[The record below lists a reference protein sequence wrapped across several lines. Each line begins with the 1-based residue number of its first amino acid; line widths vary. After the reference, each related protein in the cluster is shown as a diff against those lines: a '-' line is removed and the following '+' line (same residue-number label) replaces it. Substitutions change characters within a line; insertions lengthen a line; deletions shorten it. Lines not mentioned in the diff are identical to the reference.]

1 MATEQRVAL
10 VTGAGSGIGQAIS
23 LRLGRSGVAVA
34 ALDINQAGAQQT
46 RDAIAAAGGTSV
58 AATADV
64 ADPAAVRQAV
74 DRVHAALGP
83 VHILA
88 NVAGIGAFVPLLEIR
103 QTDWDRMIAVHLT
116 GTFNC
121 TRAIVP
127 DMLAA
132 GWGRIVNIGSVAGL
146 NGGGP
151 GLSHYA
157 AAKGGIIAF
166 TKAVA
171 LEYGPSGITV
181 NCIAPG
187 LIDTPMVRGSM
198 VSDQIRKLAIEGAP
212 VRRIG
217 APDDI
222 AAACAFLVSEEA
234 SFFTGQVMSPNGGR
248 YM

>member
-1 MATEQRVAL
+1 MATEPRVAL
-10 VTGAGSGIGQAIS
+10 VTGAGSGIGRAIS
-23 LRLGRSGVAVA
+23 LRLGRSGAAVA
-34 ALDINQAGAQQT
+34 ALDINHAGAQQT
-46 RDAIAAAGGTSV
+46 RDVIAADGGTSV
-58 AATADV
+58 VATADV
-64 ADPAAVRQAV
+64 ADPAAVRRAV
-74 DRVHAALGP
+74 DQVHAALGP
-83 VHILA
+83 VTILV
-88 NVAGIGAFVPLLEIR
+88 NVAGIGAFAPLLEMR
-103 QTDWDRMIAVHLT
+103 QEDWDRMIAVHLT

-132 GWGRIVNIGSVAGL
+132 GWGRIVNTGSVAGL

-166 TKAVA
+166 TKALA
-171 LEYGPSGITV
+171 QEYGPTGITV

-187 LIDTPMVRGSM
+187 LIDTPMVRGAM
-198 VSDQIRKLAIEGAP
+198 VSEQIRKLAIEGAP

-217 APDDI
+217 VPDDI
-222 AAACAFLVSEEA
+222 AAACAFLVSDEA

>member
-1 MATEQRVAL
+1 MALDGRVAL
-10 VTGAGSGIGQAIS
+10 VTGGGSGIGRSIS
-23 LRLGRSGVAVA
+23 QWLGRSGAAVAV
-34 ALDINQAGAQQT
+34 LDIDEAGANHT
-46 RDAIAAAGGTSV
+46 RHDIAASSGRAMAV
-58 AATADV
+58 VADV
-64 ADPAAVRQAV
+64 ADPQTVRRAV
-74 DRVHAALGP
+74 DQVHAALGP
-83 VHILA
+83 VTILV
-88 NVAGIGAFVPLLEIR
+88 NVAGIGAFAPLLEMR
-103 QTDWDRMIAVHLT
+103 QEDWDRMIAVHLT

-132 GWGRIVNIGSVAGL
+132 GWGRIVNTASVAGL
-146 NGGGP
+146 SGGGP

-166 TKAVA
+166 TKALA
-171 LEYGPSGITV
+171 QEYGPTGITV

-187 LIDTPMVRGSM
+187 LIDTPMVRGAM

-217 APDDI
+217 VPDDI

>member
-1 MATEQRVAL
+1 MATEPRAAL
-10 VTGAGSGIGQAIS
+10 VTGAGSGIGRAIS
-23 LRLGRSGVAVA
+23 LRLGRSGLAVAVLDINHAGAQETRDAVA
-34 ALDINQAGAQQT
+34 AG
-46 RDAIAAAGGTSV
+46 GGTSV
-58 AATADV
+58 ATTADV
-64 ADPAAVRQAV
+64 ADPAAVRRAV
-74 DRVHAALGP
+74 DQVHAALGP
-83 VHILA
+83 VTILA
-88 NVAGIGAFVPLLEIR
+88 NVAGIGAFAPLLEMR
-103 QTDWDRMIAVHLT
+103 QEDWDRMLAVHLT

-132 GWGRIVNIGSVAGL
+132 SWGRIVNIGSVAGL

-166 TKAVA
+166 TKALA
-171 LEYGPSGITV
+171 QEYGPTGITV

-187 LIDTPMVRGSM
+187 LIDTPMVRGAM

-217 APDDI
+217 VPDDI
-222 AAACAFLVSEEA
+222 AAACAFLVSDEA